1 MNEEKHPWWRPL
13 KFKNSLELEDKINE
27 YFNWGCRVKKYVVKK
42 GKDYTEIELPIPTIT
57 WLALF
62 LWFESRQSFYDYE
75 ERPEFSYTIKRARTF
90 IEMEYEEML
99 RINPTWAIFALKNF
113 WWKDKQEID
122 TTNLNYNKD
131 ITELSDEELNK
142 LIN

>member
-1 MNEEKHPWWRPL
+1 METTEIEINKWWRPA
-13 KFKNSLELEDKINE
+13 KFENNLELENKINE

-42 GKDYTEIELPIPTIT
+42 WKDYTEVELPTPTIT

-75 ERPEFSYTIKRARTF
+75 DNEMFSYTIKRARTF

-113 WWKDKQEID
+113 WWKDKTEID
-122 TTNLNYNKD
+122 QNITWD
-131 ITELSDEELNK
+131 ITVKTPE
-142 LIN
+142 